1 MTKDEL
7 KEYLQTHFGDKLS
20 PLDTGR
26 YDPMYQV
33 KRDDLLEVARA
44 LKEDENLQFDFLSN
58 LAGVDTGEHLEVV
71 YNLTSIA
78 KNHRLDFKVVLS
90 YDDAEVESVQSIW
103 PGANWFER
111 EMWELYGI
119 NVRNHGNL
127 TRFLLPDDWDQGHPL
142 RKDWDAPDFIRL
154 PEVEV

>member
-58 LAGVDTGEHLEVV
+58 LKIRRRL
-71 YNLTSIA
+71 NL
-78 KNHRLDFKVVLS
+78 
-90 YDDAEVESVQSIW
+90 
-103 PGANWFER
+103 
-111 EMWELYGI
+111 
-119 NVRNHGNL
+119 
-127 TRFLLPDDWDQGHPL
+127 
-142 RKDWDAPDFIRL
+142 
-154 PEVEV
+154 